1 MKHETFHYPTLEALQ
16 LESKKLNAFIPL
28 AEDVSAL
35 FQALPL
41 AGKQGANRIA
51 FQPMEGTD
59 GTEDGAPGELTCRR
73 YHRFAQA
80 GPGLIWFEAVAALPQ
95 TRASAHQLPTPPV
108 PKRMTRVAARRASP
122 SAPTKRSVRAKMF
135 ITSF

>member
-59 GTEDGAPGELTCRR
+59 GTEDGAPGEYTIRR
-73 YHRFAQA
+73 YHRFAKG
-80 GPGLIWFEAVAALPQ
+80 GPGLIWFEAVASVPEG
-95 TRASAHQLPTPPV
+95 RASAHQLYLTEKNAEPV
-108 PKRMTRVAARRASP
+108 RERMYRRHVHEE
-122 SAPTKRSVRAKMF
+122 KKE
-135 ITSF
+135 I